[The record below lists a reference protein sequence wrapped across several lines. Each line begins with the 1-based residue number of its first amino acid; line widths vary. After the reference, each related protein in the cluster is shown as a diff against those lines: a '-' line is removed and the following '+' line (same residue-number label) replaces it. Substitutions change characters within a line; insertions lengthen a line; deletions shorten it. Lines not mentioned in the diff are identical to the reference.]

1 MSRNQVWGTPSIF
14 HITGFSSRM
23 GNTLDQHRVAIG
35 GFSARQL
42 SHGWKL
48 SSNRNFVPLKRTE
61 SNRRTPSHA
70 VVLLFSLMTM
80 ACPLVQQVYEHVL
93 RDCGSFQMDG
103 AGGSKVVCLQPSFPS
118 GSFCHQSTERGTL
131 SFFSNNF
138 KLTTM
143 IQKRDGGMET
153 EPTLWV
159 SLQVRSF
166 LSGCS
171 LTGGLECAG

>member
-1 MSRNQVWGTPSIF
+1 
-14 HITGFSSRM
+14 M
-23 GNTLDQHRVAIG
+23 GNTLDQHRAAIG

-61 SNRRTPSHA
+61 RNKKTPLHA

-80 ACPLVQQVYEHVL
+80 AYPLVQQVFDAFP
-93 RDCGSFQMDG
+93 DCGSYQMDG
-103 AGGSKVVCLQPSFPS
+103 AGGSKAVCLEPC
-118 GSFCHQSTERGTL
+118 FCHQLAEKGTP
-131 SFFSNNF
+131 SFFLDKF
-138 KLTTM
+138 KLSTM
-143 IQKRDGGMET
+143 IQKRDGDMET

-159 SLQVRSF
+159 SLQVHSF

-171 LTGGLECAG
+171 LTGGLECVA